1 MGTEINKSICNI
13 IASGSTGNCEIY
25 NKSIAVDVGVSFS
38 IIKPYLFDLQIML
51 LSHLHYDHFNIN
63 TITRLSKERPT
74 LRFGCGGWL
83 KENLSSIRNVDIFD
97 LNKWYDYGTFKVS
110 IGKLYH
116 DVENCF
122 FRIFIKQPNGEYFK
136 IFRAT
141 DTAHLEGITAK
152 GYDVYA
158 IESNYNEDTIDDT
171 IREKISKGEYAHQ
184 IGSRNSHLS
193 EQQCNEFFYSQKG
206 DNSILVRLHQSKSNI

>member
-152 GYDVYA
+152 GYDLYC
-158 IESNYNEDTIDDT
+158 IESNYNSDTIFQ
-171 IREKISKGEYAHQ
+171 IIQEKESRGEFAYQRGA
-184 IGSRNSHLS
+184 INSHLS
-193 EQQCNEFFYSQKG
+193 EQQANDFFFSNKK
-206 DNSILVRLHQSKSNI
+206 NSSLLIRLHESLSSL